1 MKRLVLFISIFTFT
15 GLIIFSISCKKNK
28 NTSQPIDTGIYGWAV
43 GYTLDGYGTIIYTN
57 NGGKTWVRQGNA
69 QTIPNTSFADV
80 CVIDKKNVWAV
91 GGNIDG
97 YATIL
102 KTSDGGETW
111 IRLGSAQSIPDVELE
126 GISVINNNIAWAAGD
141 EGTILKT
148 TDGGTNWTQ
157 QNKGKLSNVPFQMV
171 YATDDN
177 NVWAVG
183 IGDTLAVILHTSNG
197 GDTWTRQGLDSLH
210 TGNIPNA
217 LIDVH
222 AINHNVAWTVGAGQA
237 LYTLDGGETWTNKST
252 PLGPLHNN
260 GVCIINENI
269 VWVASDYKNI
279 CKLTDLD
286 SAWILQSSP
295 AGLPSAEYMGITAF
309 DEYTAWIVSVNIEE
323 PGGYILYTN
332 DGGNT
337 WVEQTNPVNISL
349 RRISFA
355 GALR

>member
-43 GYTLDGYGTIIYTN
+43 GDTLNGYGTIIYTN

-111 IRLGSAQSIPDVELE
+111 IRLGSAQSIPDVELT

-148 TDGGTNWTQ
+148 TDGGINWTQ

-183 IGDTLAVILHTSNG
+183 IGDTLAVILHTS
-197 GDTWTRQGLDSLH
+197 
-210 TGNIPNA
+210 
-217 LIDVH
+217 
-222 AINHNVAWTVGAGQA
+222 
-237 LYTLDGGETWTNKST
+237 DGGVHGQDKVWTA
-252 PLGPLHNN
+252 
-260 GVCIINENI
+260 CIQAI
-269 VWVASDYKNI
+269 Y
-279 CKLTDLD
+279 LML
-286 SAWILQSSP
+286 
-295 AGLPSAEYMGITAF
+295 
-309 DEYTAWIVSVNIEE
+309 
-323 PGGYILYTN
+323 
-332 DGGNT
+332 
-337 WVEQTNPVNISL
+337 
-349 RRISFA
+349 
-355 GALR
+355 